1 MFITKFFTSSTGKL
15 LIITLRLLPNISRS
29 KGNQAM
35 KLGLLIEH
43 DMRTVFLKNQT
54 QNVIAKLA
62 SETRSLSKISELNL
76 SLDQQ
81 SEILNSL
88 ILLFVKVK

>member
-29 KGNQAM
+29 KGNQTM

-43 DMRTVFLKNQT
+43 DMRNVFLKNQT

>member
-1 MFITKFFTSSTGKL
+1 
-15 LIITLRLLPNISRS
+15 
-29 KGNQAM
+29 M

-43 DMRTVFLKNQT
+43 DMRNVFLKNQT

>member
-1 MFITKFFTSSTGKL
+1 
-15 LIITLRLLPNISRS
+15 
-29 KGNQAM
+29 M

-43 DMRTVFLKNQT
+43 DMRNVFLKNQT

-62 SETRSLSKISELNL
+62 PETRSLSKISELNL

-88 ILLFVKVK
+88 ILLFMKVK